1 MCLLHLEFR
10 YLALE
15 FCDAYI
21 IGFLREKSFRNVYVA
36 SSIMES
42 LDMIYAVGSG
52 HQRREQSF
60 VSGHIM
66 GQGLL
71 LYPVLRLIK
80 RMRLTRSS
88 RLTRL

>member
-21 IGFLREKSFRNVYVA
+21 IGFLREKSLRNVYVA

-52 HQRREQSF
+52 H
-60 VSGHIM
+60 
-66 GQGLL
+66 
-71 LYPVLRLIK
+71 
-80 RMRLTRSS
+80 
-88 RLTRL
+88 